1 MTEFEHA
8 TDDKKRL
15 ELGQQLAVELAVV
28 QYSVLCAT
36 NILKPF
42 LWKDYK
48 EIRKFF
54 HLIFIWNK
62 YENF

>member
-1 MTEFEHA
+1 MSAVNEKITEFKNA
-8 TDDKKRL
+8 ADDKKRL

-42 LWKDYK
+42 Y
-48 EIRKFF
+48 
-54 HLIFIWNK
+54 
-62 YENF
+62 